1 MDSPESRREMTDA
14 DTVAGWRRVAP
25 SLGQLH
31 HAIADLRSQH
41 PDVTVAVV
49 ADASIKWAL
58 PADEQPAFEQDIVTR
73 AVVCAPAGTRD
84 GTYGWMLAVVE
95 RARRDAER
103 VLVVT
108 DRALGGVS
116 VVRLTHA
123 EGHFRFDLDGA
134 TVQGIP
140 IPESVLGPAMR
151 SVGRDYPALTETG
164 RDLFIQIPAD
174 GKMKL
179 MPGAVLL
186 IGPPR

>member
-1 MDSPESRREMTDA
+1 MAGTVVLLDA

-95 RARRDAER
+95 RARRDAGR

-108 DRALGGVS
+108 DRALGGVP

-134 TVQGIP
+134 TVRDVTPSNPHRRRGRH
-140 IPESVLGPAMR
+140 R
-151 SVGRDYPALTETG
+151 S
-164 RDLFIQIPAD
+164 
-174 GKMKL
+174 
-179 MPGAVLL
+179 
-186 IGPPR
+186 